1 MTLFEKICR
10 MVGDR
15 RIPSPRLPAFK
26 MFRVGFAN
34 RHVSTVV
41 VLAIV
46 VSAAAV
52 SVGLY
57 FAVKDV
63 VSSTYNWPEPAEY
76 DVTLDG
82 LQTMGKKNPDYSD
95 GTASQTLRVGFKD
108 GTRVDRVVLKNLD
121 LGKVGLAKS
130 FEITRNATTGVT
142 GASAYLFIGDIVI
155 TNSSAPTLAWGN
167 MELGSVTLSA
177 RVDGHSQEIQQDSTV
192 TQIIIDSDRGSG
204 TYTAQDS
211 KVDRVILQINGATNG
226 ASIGV
231 LEIDNV
237 DASVGSWSWDYV
249 KAGSL
254 SLDGSNEFGNS
265 TGINVASA
273 TWADTISAR
282 TIVDNLVDV
291 PISVK

>member
-1 MTLFEKICR
+1 M
-10 MVGDR
+10 
-15 RIPSPRLPAFK
+15 RIPVPRVPAIRSFK
-26 MFRVGFAN
+26 MPAIRWPRVSFAN
-34 RHVSTVV
+34 RHTTTVV

-46 VSAAAV
+46 VSGAAV
-52 SVGLY
+52 SVGLW
-57 FAVKDV
+57 FAVRDV
-63 VSSTYNWPEPAEY
+63 MSSHYEWPEPAVY
-76 DVTLDG
+76 TVTAEG
-82 LQTMGKKNPDYSD
+82 LQTTGEKNADYPDGSE
-95 GTASQTLRVGFKD
+95 SMTLRVGFKD

-121 LGKVGLAKS
+121 LGKIGLAKS

-142 GASAYLFIGDIVI
+142 GAQAYLFIGDIVI

-177 RVDGHSQEIQQDSTV
+177 RVDGHSQEIQQDSTIS
-192 TQIIIDSDRGSG
+192 QIIIDSDRGSG

-211 KVDRVILQINGATNG
+211 KVDRVILQINGSTLG

-249 KAGSL
+249 KAGTL
-254 SLDGSNEFGNS
+254 SLDGTNEFGNS

>member
-15 RIPSPRLPAFK
+15 RIPAFK
-26 MFRVGFAN
+26 MPAFRWFTVGFAN
-34 RHVSTVV
+34 RHVTTVV

-46 VSAAAV
+46 VSGLAV
-52 SVGLY
+52 AVGLY
-57 FAVKDV
+57 FAVRDV
-63 VSSTYNWPEPAEY
+63 MSSTYNWPEPAEY

-82 LQTMGKKNPDYSD
+82 LQTMGKKNPDYPD
-95 GTASQTLRVGFKD
+95 GTQSMTLRVGFKD

-142 GASAYLFIGDIVI
+142 GAQAYLFIGDIVI

-167 MELGSVTLSA
+167 MELGSVTLAA
-177 RVDGHSQEIQQDSTV
+177 RVDGHSQEIQQDSTIS
-192 TQIIIDSDRGSG
+192 QIIIDSDRGSG

-211 KVDRVILQINGATNG
+211 KVDRVILQINGSTLG

-237 DASVGSWSWDYV
+237 DASVGSWTWDYV

-254 SLDGSNEFGNS
+254 SLDGSNEFGNGS
-265 TGINVASA
+265 GINTASA

-282 TIVDNLVDV
+282 TVVDNLVDV

>member
-15 RIPSPRLPAFK
+15 RIPSPKMPAFRW
-26 MFRVGFAN
+26 FTVGFAN
-34 RHVSTVV
+34 KHVTTVV
-41 VLAIV
+41 VMAIV
-46 VSAAAV
+46 VSGLAV
-52 SVGLY
+52 AVGLY
-57 FAVKDV
+57 FAVRDV
-63 VSSTYNWPEPAEY
+63 MSSTYNWPEPAEY
-76 DVTLDG
+76 QVTAEG
-82 LQTMGKKNPDYSD
+82 LQTMGKKNPDYPD

-142 GASAYLFIGDIVI
+142 GTQAYLFIGDIII

-177 RVDGHSQEIQQDSTV
+177 RVDGHSQEIQQDSTIS
-192 TQIIIDSDRGSG
+192 QIIIDSDRGSG

-211 KVDRVILQINGATNG
+211 KVDRVILQINGATKG

>member
-15 RIPSPRLPAFK
+15 RIPSPRLPTFK
-26 MFRVGFAN
+26 LFRVGFAN
-34 RHVSTVV
+34 RHVTTVV
-41 VLAIV
+41 VFAIV

-52 SVGLY
+52 TVGLY
-57 FAVKDV
+57 FAIKDV
-63 VSSTYNWPEPAEY
+63 ASSTYNWPEPAEY
-76 DVTLDG
+76 QVTAEG
-82 LQTMGKKNPDYSD
+82 LQTMGERNPDYPD
-95 GTASQTLRVGFKD
+95 GTSSQTLRVGFKD
-108 GTRVDRVVLKNLD
+108 GTRIDRMTLKNLD
-121 LGKVGLAKS
+121 LGKVGLAKA

-142 GASAYLFIGDIVI
+142 GAQAYLFIGDIVI

-167 MELGSVTLSA
+167 MELGSVVLSA
-177 RVDGHSQEIQQDSTV
+177 RVDGHTQEIQQDSTIS
-192 TQIIIDSDRGSG
+192 QIIIDSDRGSG

-211 KVDRVILQINGATNG
+211 KVDRVILQINGSTKG

-237 DASVGSWSWDYV
+237 DTSVGSWSWDYV

-273 TWADTISAR
+273 TWADSISAR

-291 PISVK
+291 PISVR